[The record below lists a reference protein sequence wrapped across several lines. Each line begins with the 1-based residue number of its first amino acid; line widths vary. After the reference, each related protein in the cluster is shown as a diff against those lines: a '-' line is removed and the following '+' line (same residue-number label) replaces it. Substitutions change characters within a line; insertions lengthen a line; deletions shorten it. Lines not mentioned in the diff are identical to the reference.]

1 VRAFTYIN
9 NGATY
14 MFDKSKFYTIRTSMQ
29 LFLALSFATA
39 ALAQGDGQA
48 QTLRDYLAGRQFL
61 VTYRQGGPV
70 YGTYFFLTVN
80 LCHSGNYVTFGQS
93 RKQSVLDSHGEQ
105 VNNWRD
111 QGQWSVTTLGGSLG
125 VRYLSLTGQISFYP
139 VRIGPGGQVLVGN
152 GMSVV
157 RQGSAQCP

>member
-1 VRAFTYIN
+1 MVVSCP
-9 NGATY
+9 GAV
-14 MFDKSKFYTIRTSMQ
+14 
-29 LFLALSFATA
+29 FA
-39 ALAQGDGQA
+39 QDDGQA
-48 QTLRDYLAGRQFL
+48 QQLRDYLAGQQFL
-61 VTYRQGGPV
+61 VTYRQGGSV

-80 LCHSGNYVTFGQS
+80 LCRSGNYVTFGQS

-111 QGQWSVTTLGGSLG
+111 QGRWTVTNLGGSLG
-125 VRYLSLTGQISFYP
+125 VQYLSATGQISFYP

-157 RQGSAQCP
+157 RQGAAQCPW

>member
-1 VRAFTYIN
+1 MNYPNPERLGRMARVPSA
-9 NGATY
+9 
-14 MFDKSKFYTIRTSMQ
+14 RTLIQ
-29 LFLALSFATA
+29 LVIALSFPTA
-39 ALAQGDGQA
+39 VFPQDNAPAQQ
-48 QTLRDYLAGRQFL
+48 LRDYLAGQRFV

-80 LCHSGNYVTFGQS
+80 LCRSGNYVTLGQS

-111 QGQWSVTTLGGSLG
+111 QGRWTVSSVGEVLG
-125 VRYLSLTGQISFYP
+125 VQYLSSTGQISFYP
-139 VRIGPGGQVLVGN
+139 VSIGPGGQVFAGN

-157 RQGSAQCP
+157 RQGAAQCP